1 MTPRNGR
8 GPKTPPEQAPGQ
20 LGLFGPD
27 PAGVPAQRTTSTPG
41 TSAVGAESNDMDL
54 ITTIAG
60 NASRGLYVLVGPN
73 ERVYVRTDG
82 PDGRDVAR
90 VPRYEEAAVHQ
101 LLRRGWLNPGGHTK
115 DLGCG
120 AATLTGT
127 AVNCPASTRARV
139 QRWNVLSRPP
149 AWTGTP
155 PASGAAARPRLRVV
169 PGEQS

>member
-1 MTPRNGR
+1 MSPRSR
-8 GPKTPPEQAPGQ
+8 GPKTTPDQAPGQ
-20 LGLFGPD
+20 LGLFGSD
-27 PAGVPAQRTTSTPG
+27 PVAVPEQRRTSTPP
-41 TSAVGAESNDMDL
+41 AVGESNDMDL

-120 AATLTGT
+120 AATLSGT

-139 QRWNVLSRPP
+139 QRWNALSRPA
-149 AWTGTP
+149 AWTP
-155 PASGAAARPRLRVV
+155 SDRPARRALRVIK
-169 PGEQS
+169 GGSS

>member
-1 MTPRNGR
+1 MSPRNRR
-8 GPKTPPEQAPGQ
+8 GPKTPPEQTPGQ

-27 PAGVPAQRTTSTPG
+27 PVDIPAQRTTSA
-41 TSAVGAESNDMDL
+41 TSAPPAAGESNDMDL

-60 NASRGLYVLVGPN
+60 NAARGLYVLVGPN

-120 AATLTGT
+120 AATLSGT
-127 AVNCPASTRARV
+127 AVNCPATTRARV
-139 QRWNVLSRPP
+139 ARWNALQRPP
-149 AWTGTP
+149 SWNGPDKPTAG
-155 PASGAAARPRLRVV
+155 ARPRLRVV
-169 PGEQS
+169 RGEQP